1 MHGTESMLSTA
12 PTGRPIQRD
21 CHLTILDTIVEQKWA
36 EIAAAKA
43 ATPAAELERRVA
55 TLPPTRDFANAL
67 KLPGMRIIAEVKKA
81 SPSAGVIRTDFDPAT
96 IARTYERHG
105 ADCLSVL
112 TDKQFFQGGLEHLIA
127 ARAATRIP
135 ALRKEFILDRYQ
147 LLESRA
153 AGADAILLIAE
164 ILPGD
169 RLKTLVDQATQLGLH
184 VLVELHDAEQ
194 LARHRLWRHPHRN
207 QQSRPADVPNQS
219 RSHTGTVA
227 ASPWGTGRDQRKR
240 HQDECRPA
248 PIGGRW
254 SQRRPG
260 RRVAYAR
267 PGHRRRTGRI
277 ARCRTL
283 ISNLRWG
290 VMHNIDLILTF
301 TGSLAAAL
309 VFGYLSYRIGLSPI
323 VGYLLAGIVVGP
335 YTPGFVADPKLA
347 EQMAEIGVIL
357 LMFGVGLHF
366 DLKDLLEVRGVALPG
381 AVAQSLVATGVGA
394 LLCISFGWNW
404 RAGLVFGLALSVA
417 STVVLTRVL
426 SDNRDLHT
434 PIGHI
439 AIGWLVVEDI
449 FTVFVLVLLP
459 ALFGPEAGAGASAV
473 AIALLVALA
482 KIVGLVRRSVHR
494 RRARDSQDPRPGVAH
509 PLPRTIH
516 AHRARPRPGD
526 RGRVGKTIRR
536 VDGPWRVPGRNGRRS
551 VRA

>member
-194 LARHRLWRHPHRN
+194 LARVIDCGATLIGINNRDLRTFQTNLDHTLELLPR
-207 QQSRPADVPNQS
+207 VP
-219 RSHTGTVA
+219 
-227 ASPWGTGRDQRKR
+227 
-240 HQDECRPA
+240 
-248 PIGGRW
+248 GGRVVI
-254 SQRRPG
+254 SESGIKTNADLRR
-260 RRVAYAR
+260 
-267 PGHRRRTGRI
+267 
-277 ARCRTL
+277 
-283 ISNLRWG
+283 
-290 VMHNIDLILTF
+290 
-301 TGSLAAAL
+301 LAAAGVKGVL
-309 VFGYLSYRIGLSPI
+309 VG
-323 VGYLLAGIVVGP
+323 
-335 YTPGFVADPKLA
+335 
-347 EQMAEIGVIL
+347 EW
-357 LMFGVGLHF
+357 LMRAR
-366 DLKDLLEVRGVALPG
+366 DIGVALDE
-381 AVAQSLVATGVGA
+381 LRGVG
-394 LLCISFGWNW
+394 
-404 RAGLVFGLALSVA
+404 R
-417 STVVLTRVL
+417 
-426 SDNRDLHT
+426 
-434 PIGHI
+434 
-439 AIGWLVVEDI
+439 
-449 FTVFVLVLLP
+449 
-459 ALFGPEAGAGASAV
+459 
-473 AIALLVALA
+473 
-482 KIVGLVRRSVHR
+482 
-494 RRARDSQDPRPGVAH
+494 
-509 PLPRTIH
+509 
-516 AHRARPRPGD
+516 
-526 RGRVGKTIRR
+526 
-536 VDGPWRVPGRNGRRS
+536 
-551 VRA
+551 